1 MSEELEVLRVVVDR
15 LKGANVSHMLTG
27 SVAMAWYA
35 QPRQTRDIDIVVD
48 LPESKID
55 LVVDAFSADFYVDRD
70 MVLDEV
76 RRHGMFNMIQDAAA
90 MKVDMIV
97 RKTDPYANEAF
108 RRRRSIEIAPGL
120 VLDII
125 SAEDLV
131 LSKLAWAKE
140 GESELQLRDVRN
152 LLRSV
157 KDLDRAYLDR
167 WTGLLGLNALLDRA
181 ESP

>member
-1 MSEELEVLRVVVDR
+1 VSEELEVLRVVVDR
-15 LKGANVSHMLTG
+15 LKGADVSHMLTG

-55 LVVDAFSADFYVDRD
+55 VVVAAFSPDFYIDRD

-76 RRHGMFNMIQDAAA
+76 RRHGMFNMIEDAAA
-90 MKVDMIV
+90 MKVDMII
-97 RKTDPYANEAF
+97 RKDDSYASEAF
-108 RRRRSIEIAPGL
+108 QRRRSVEITHGL
-120 VLDII
+120 ALDII

-140 GESELQLRDVRN
+140 GESDLQLRDVRN

-157 KDLDRAYLDR
+157 ADLDRAYVTR
-167 WTGLLGLNALLDRA
+167 WAGLLGLSALLEKA
-181 ESP
+181 TPP